1 MTPQEELLES
11 AQSQTEIFIEK
22 NSKMVGIAI
31 VVIFAIAIAVF
42 GYKKVI
48 SEPRLNKAQE
58 LLYQAQYN
66 FEQTTPDYTIALN
79 GDENTPG
86 FAEVAEQ
93 YGNTPAGNLAKMYAA
108 ACALRLGDFDAA
120 ENYINGFKSVK
131 GVPGEMVNAMA
142 IGIKGEIAV
151 EKDDF
156 AKAASLF
163 EKAAKESGAAYSM
176 PNMMEDMYKELAAF
190 YTGEHRDFVLY
201 ILLRNFILNG
211 REIER
216 ADALYSDYIEKYNNN
231 AFYKGILEMLMQ

>member
-1 MTPQEELLES
+1 MAKEVMTPQEELLES

-163 EKAAKESGAAYSM
+163 EKAAKESDNDFSAPMYLRKAALAYS
-176 PNMMEDMYKELAAF
+176 AAGNEAKAQQC
-190 YTGEHRDFVLY
+190 YET
-201 ILLRNFILNG
+201 
-211 REIER
+211 
-216 ADALYSDYIEKYNNN
+216 IEKEYPRSLDAREAMKN
-231 AFYKGILEMLMQ
+231 LTE

>member
-163 EKAAKESGAAYSM
+163 EKAANESKNEFSAPMYLRKAALAYS
-176 PNMMEDMYKELAAF
+176 AAGNEAKAQQC
-190 YTGEHRDFVLY
+190 YET
-201 ILLRNFILNG
+201 
-211 REIER
+211 
-216 ADALYSDYIEKYNNN
+216 IEKEYPRSLDAREAMKN
-231 AFYKGILEMLMQ
+231 LTE

>member
-1 MTPQEELLES
+1 MAKEVMTPQEELLES

-163 EKAAKESGAAYSM
+163 EKAAKESDNEFSAPMYLRKAALAYS
-176 PNMMEDMYKELAAF
+176 AAGNEAKAQQC
-190 YTGEHRDFVLY
+190 YET
-201 ILLRNFILNG
+201 
-211 REIER
+211 
-216 ADALYSDYIEKYNNN
+216 IEKEYPRSLDAREAMKN
-231 AFYKGILEMLMQ
+231 LTE

>member
-163 EKAAKESGAAYSM
+163 EKAANESKNDFSAPMYLRKAALAYS
-176 PNMMEDMYKELAAF
+176 AAGNEAKAQQC
-190 YTGEHRDFVLY
+190 YET
-201 ILLRNFILNG
+201 
-211 REIER
+211 
-216 ADALYSDYIEKYNNN
+216 IEKEYPRSLDAREAMKN
-231 AFYKGILEMLMQ
+231 LTE

>member
-163 EKAAKESGAAYSM
+163 EKAAKESDNEFSAPMYLRKAALAYSAVG
-176 PNMMEDMYKELAAF
+176 NEAKAQQCYE
-190 YTGEHRDFVLY
+190 T
-201 ILLRNFILNG
+201 
-211 REIER
+211 
-216 ADALYSDYIEKYNNN
+216 IEKEYPRSLDAREAMKN
-231 AFYKGILEMLMQ
+231 LTE